1 MTREHRIR
9 IMEDMND
16 NRFDLME
23 VAIILSTAVV
33 LATATWGIT
42 R

>member
-1 MTREHRIR
+1 
-9 IMEDMND
+9 MEDMND

>member
-1 MTREHRIR
+1 
-9 IMEDMND
+9 MEDMKND
-16 NRFDLME
+16 NSFDLME
-23 VAIILSTAVV
+23 VAIILSTALV